1 MIEFQQ
7 WKRTNYS
14 YTQQKWIKLTTK
26 TLSKGAGKQEPN
38 RKEYVL
44 NDFTSIKLK
53 AKLIYSE
60 RSQNCSY
67 LCWELRGAR
76 EGREVSKSIHA
87 YVRI

>member
-7 WKRTNYS
+7 WKTTNYN

-26 TLSKGAGKQEPN
+26 TLSKGGKQEPS

-44 NDFTSIKLK
+44 NDFISIKLK

-60 RSQNCSY
+60 RSQNCSH
-67 LCWELRGAR
+67 LCWEWRWAG
-76 EGREVSKSIHA
+76 EGREVSKSIYT

>member
-1 MIEFQQ
+1 M
-7 WKRTNYS
+7 
-14 YTQQKWIKLTTK
+14 
-26 TLSKGAGKQEPN
+26 SKGAGKQEPN

>member
-7 WKRTNYS
+7 WKRTNCS

-38 RKEYVL
+38 RKEDVV

-67 LCWELRGAR
+67 LCWEWRGAR
-76 EGREVSKSIHA
+76 EGREVSKSIHR
-87 YVRI
+87 YV